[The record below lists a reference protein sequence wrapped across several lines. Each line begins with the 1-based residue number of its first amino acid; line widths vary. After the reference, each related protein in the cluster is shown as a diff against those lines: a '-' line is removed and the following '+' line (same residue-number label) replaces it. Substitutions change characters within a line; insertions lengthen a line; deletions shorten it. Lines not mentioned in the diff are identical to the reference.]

1 MRFIPVDTDVVGAQK
16 DGDLLDDELEK
27 VFARDESEEEALD
40 PWYHQLHD
48 GSVTHAA
55 RVQVQQERLVLR
67 EQVLVVDERP
77 ALFF

>member
-1 MRFIPVDTDVVGAQK
+1 MDTDVVGAQK
-16 DGDLLDDELEK
+16 DWDLLDDELEK

-40 PWYHQLHD
+40 TWYHQLHN

-55 RVQVQQERLVLR
+55 CVQVQQERLVLR